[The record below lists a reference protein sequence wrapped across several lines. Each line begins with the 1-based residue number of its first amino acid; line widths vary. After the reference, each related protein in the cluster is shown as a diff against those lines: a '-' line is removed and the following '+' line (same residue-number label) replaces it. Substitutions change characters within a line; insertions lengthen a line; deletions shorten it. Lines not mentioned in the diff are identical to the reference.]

1 MKSAS
6 RKRKPPTIIQP
17 VLLTNYTVSYSAN
30 RNSHPH
36 TAKLGTGFEM
46 GVIIAIIY
54 AFPSHEVSSSCK
66 AWCPETP
73 SVNSMLLKRRNS
85 SSL

>member
-6 RKRKPPTIIQP
+6 RKLKLPTIIQP

-36 TAKLGTGFEM
+36 TAKLGTGLD
-46 GVIIAIIY
+46 GRDNSYYICVPII
-54 AFPSHEVSSSCK
+54 
-66 AWCPETP
+66 
-73 SVNSMLLKRRNS
+73 
-85 SSL
+85 